1 MYIGKTRRKYY
12 NFLFLLEIL
21 RYIVI
26 FSKLYLEKT
35 IMIQLAIYC
44 IANRK
49 RGVMMT
55 IEEIL
60 AGESK
65 NVEFKE
71 NLPEKSIKY
80 MKSVVAFANGT
91 GGKIIFGI
99 ADKTREVV
107 GFDKEDV
114 FKKMD
119 AIANAV
125 SDSCEPAIIPDITL
139 QTVGGKTVIVVEVS
153 EGRQRPYYIKAL
165 GRDGGVYVRVAGTT
179 RLADEYM
186 IKELL
191 FEGSNRYYD
200 QALCTG
206 LNVTDEDID
215 VLCKAMKE
223 QAVKNART
231 EEQKAAIKDVGRQQ
245 LRSWG
250 ILIERDGKDYPS
262 NAFAIL
268 TGNGGLHVA
277 TQCGVFKG
285 TTKAVF
291 VDRREYTGPLWE
303 QIDEAFQFVLRN
315 IHLGATIVGIY
326 RQDVY
331 EIPPDAIRELIINA
345 MVHRSYLDHGTIQVA
360 VYDNRLEITSPGKL
374 PMGQTMERMK
384 EGYSKIRNE
393 ALAHAFAYMNLIE
406 HWGSG
411 IPRIIDKVKAA
422 GLREP
427 EFIGG
432 EVDLRIN
439 IYRGQ
444 VDGTVDLNDLNN
456 AIKVPDT
463 IDKMPDSGNEVPDKT
478 ETVPDTM
485 GKMPDSDNEVP
496 DTTEKMPDSEQEQQI
511 YKYVLENGSITT
523 AETVEILDVKHRRA
537 RAVLLNMVKDGYLR
551 KEGAARSTIYVKN
564 TEGK

>member
-1 MYIGKTRRKYY
+1 
-12 NFLFLLEIL
+12 
-21 RYIVI
+21 
-26 FSKLYLEKT
+26 
-35 IMIQLAIYC
+35 
-44 IANRK
+44 
-49 RGVMMT
+49 MT

-80 MKSVVAFANGT
+80 MKSVVAFANGI

-99 ADKTREVV
+99 VDKTREVI

-119 AIANAV
+119 AIANAI
-125 SDSCEPAIIPDITL
+125 SDSCEPAIVPDITL
-139 QTVGGKTVIVVEVS
+139 QTVEGKTVIVVEIP
-153 EGRQRPYYIKAL
+153 EGRQRPYYIKSL
-165 GRDGGVYVRVAGTT
+165 GREGGVYVRVAGTT

-206 LNVTDEDID
+206 LNITDEDID
-215 VLCKAMKE
+215 ALCRAMKE
-223 QAVKNART
+223 QAVKNAHN

-250 ILIERDGKDYPS
+250 VLIERDGKDYPS

-268 TGNGGLHVA
+268 TGNGGLHIA

-291 VDRREYTGPLWE
+291 VDRREYTGPIWE

-326 RQDVY
+326 RQDIY

-345 MVHRSYLDHGTIQVA
+345 MVHRSYLDHGMIQVA

-374 PMGQTMERMK
+374 PMGQTIERMK

-444 VDGTVDLNDLNN
+444 IGDTVDFNDSNIKN
-456 AIKVPDT
+456 KVPDST
-463 IDKMPDSGNEVPDKT
+463 KKVPDSMEKVPDSMEK
-478 ETVPDTM
+478 VPDSM
-485 GKMPDSDNEVP
+485 ERVPDSTEKVP
-496 DTTEKMPDSEQEQQI
+496 DNKQEKQI
-511 YKYVLENGSITT
+511 YEYVLKNGSITT
-523 AETVEILDVKHRRA
+523 AETEKLLGVKQRRA
-537 RAVLLNMVKDGYLR
+537 RKVLINMVDGAYLR

-564 TEGK
+564 TEN

>member
-1 MYIGKTRRKYY
+1 MYC
-12 NFLFLLEIL
+12 
-21 RYIVI
+21 IVI
-26 FSKLYLEKT
+26 VNGE
-35 IMIQLAIYC
+35 
-44 IANRK
+44 

-71 NLPEKSIKY
+71 SLPEKSIKY
-80 MKSVVAFANGT
+80 MKSVVAFANGI

-99 ADKTREVV
+99 TDKTREIV

-139 QTVGGKTVIVVEVS
+139 QTVDGKTVIVVEVS
-153 EGRQRPYYIKAL
+153 EGRQRPYYIKTL
-165 GRDGGVYVRVAGTT
+165 GKEGGVYVRVAGTT

-191 FEGSNRYYD
+191 FEGNNRHFD

-206 LNVTDEDID
+206 LNITDEDID

-223 QAVKNART
+223 QAIKNAHT
-231 EEQKAAIKDVGRQQ
+231 EEQKASIKDVGRQQ

-250 ILIERDGKDYPS
+250 VLIEHDGKDYPS

-268 TGNGGLHVA
+268 TGNGGLHIA

-285 TTKAVF
+285 TTKEVF

-374 PMGQTMERMK
+374 PMGQTLERMK

-393 ALAHAFAYMNLIE
+393 ALAHAFSYMNLIE

-411 IPRIIDKVKAA
+411 IPRILGKVREL
-422 GLREP
+422 GLEEP

-432 EVDLRIN
+432 DVDLRIN
-439 IYRGQ
+439 IYRRQFGSM
-444 VDGTVDLNDLNN
+444 DSLIKN
-456 AIKVPDT
+456 ADKAENAGKVPERCR
-463 IDKMPDSGNEVPDKT
+463 KSAGKVPMT
-478 ETVPDTM
+478 
-485 GKMPDSDNEVP
+485 
-496 DTTEKMPDSEQEQQI
+496 EQEQKI
-511 YKYVLENGSITT
+511 YQFAIEKNVITTTQVSEVLE
-523 AETVEILDVKHRRA
+523 VKPRRA
-537 RAVLLNMVKDGYLR
+537 RNILGKMVENGWLR
-551 KEGAARSTIYVKN
+551 KEGASRNTVYVIN
-564 TEGK
+564 EDGGLDSDAE

>member
-1 MYIGKTRRKYY
+1 
-12 NFLFLLEIL
+12 
-21 RYIVI
+21 
-26 FSKLYLEKT
+26 
-35 IMIQLAIYC
+35 
-44 IANRK
+44 
-49 RGVMMT
+49 MT

-71 NLPEKSIKY
+71 NLLEKSIKY

-99 ADKTREVV
+99 ADKTRAVV

-139 QTVGGKTVIVVEVS
+139 QTVNGKTVIVVEVS

-206 LNVTDEDID
+206 LNITDEDID
-215 VLCKAMKE
+215 SLCKVMKE
-223 QAVKNART
+223 QAVKNAHN
-231 EEQKAAIKDVGRQQ
+231 EEQKAYIKDVGRQQ

-250 ILIERDGKDYPS
+250 VLIERDGKDYPS

-315 IHLGATIVGIY
+315 IHLGATIVGVY
-326 RQDVY
+326 RQDIY

-360 VYDNRLEITSPGKL
+360 LYDNRLEITSPGKL
-374 PMGQTMERMK
+374 PMGQTLKRMK

-393 ALAHAFAYMNLIE
+393 AIARVFAYVNLIE
-406 HWGSG
+406 HWGS
-411 IPRIIDKVKAA
+411 
-422 GLREP
+422 
-427 EFIGG
+427 
-432 EVDLRIN
+432 
-439 IYRGQ
+439 
-444 VDGTVDLNDLNN
+444 
-456 AIKVPDT
+456 
-463 IDKMPDSGNEVPDKT
+463 
-478 ETVPDTM
+478 
-485 GKMPDSDNEVP
+485 
-496 DTTEKMPDSEQEQQI
+496 
-511 YKYVLENGSITT
+511 
-523 AETVEILDVKHRRA
+523 
-537 RAVLLNMVKDGYLR
+537 
-551 KEGAARSTIYVKN
+551 
-564 TEGK
+564 

>member
-1 MYIGKTRRKYY
+1 
-12 NFLFLLEIL
+12 
-21 RYIVI
+21 
-26 FSKLYLEKT
+26 
-35 IMIQLAIYC
+35 
-44 IANRK
+44 
-49 RGVMMT
+49 MT

-119 AIANAV
+119 AIANVV
-125 SDSCEPAIIPDITL
+125 SDSCEPAIIPNITL
-139 QTVGGKTVIVVEVS
+139 QTVDGKTVIVEEVS
-153 EGRQRPYYIKAL
+153 E
-165 GRDGGVYVRVAGTT
+165 
-179 RLADEYM
+179 
-186 IKELL
+186 
-191 FEGSNRYYD
+191 
-200 QALCTG
+200 
-206 LNVTDEDID
+206 
-215 VLCKAMKE
+215 
-223 QAVKNART
+223 
-231 EEQKAAIKDVGRQQ
+231 GRQQ

-250 ILIERDGKDYPS
+250 VLIEREGKDYPS

-268 TGNGGLHVA
+268 TGNGGLHVT

-285 TTKAVF
+285 TTKAIF
-291 VDRREYTGPLWE
+291 VDRREYTGPIWE

-326 RQDVY
+326 RQDIY

-374 PMGQTMERMK
+374 PMGQTMERIK

-411 IPRIIDKVKAA
+411 IPRIIYKVKAA

-432 EVDLRIN
+432 KIDLRIN

-444 VDGTVDLNDLNN
+444 VDGTIVDLNDPN
-456 AIKVPDT
+456 AAVKPPVNRRET
-463 IDKMPDSGNEVPDKT
+463 ADKMPAN
-478 ETVPDTM
+478 
-485 GKMPDSDNEVP
+485 
-496 DTTEKMPDSEQEQQI
+496 EQEQQI
-511 YKYVLENGSITT
+511 YKYVSENAGITT
-523 AETVEILDVKHRRA
+523 AQAMKLLGIKQRRA
-537 RAVLLNMVKDGYLR
+537 REVLVKMVENGWLK
-551 KEGAARSTIYVKN
+551 KEGASRSTIYVKN
-564 TEGK
+564 TEGR

>member
-1 MYIGKTRRKYY
+1 
-12 NFLFLLEIL
+12 
-21 RYIVI
+21 
-26 FSKLYLEKT
+26 
-35 IMIQLAIYC
+35 
-44 IANRK
+44 
-49 RGVMMT
+49 MT

-119 AIANAV
+119 AIANVV
-125 SDSCEPAIIPDITL
+125 SDSCEPAIIPNITL
-139 QTVGGKTVIVVEVS
+139 QTVDGKTVIVEEVS
-153 EGRQRPYYIKAL
+153 E
-165 GRDGGVYVRVAGTT
+165 
-179 RLADEYM
+179 
-186 IKELL
+186 
-191 FEGSNRYYD
+191 
-200 QALCTG
+200 
-206 LNVTDEDID
+206 
-215 VLCKAMKE
+215 
-223 QAVKNART
+223 
-231 EEQKAAIKDVGRQQ
+231 GRQQ

-250 ILIERDGKDYPS
+250 VLIEREGNDYPS

-268 TGNGGLHVA
+268 TGNGGLHVT

-285 TTKAVF
+285 TTKAIF
-291 VDRREYTGPLWE
+291 VDRREYTGPIWE

-326 RQDVY
+326 RQDIY

-360 VYDNRLEITSPGKL
+360 VYDNRLEITSSGKL
-374 PMGQTMERMK
+374 PMGQTMERIK

-432 EVDLRIN
+432 KIDLRIN

-444 VDGTVDLNDLNN
+444 VDGTIVDLNDPN
-456 AIKVPDT
+456 AAVKPPVNRRET
-463 IDKMPDSGNEVPDKT
+463 ADKMPAN
-478 ETVPDTM
+478 
-485 GKMPDSDNEVP
+485 
-496 DTTEKMPDSEQEQQI
+496 EQEQQI
-511 YKYVLENGSITT
+511 YKYVSENVGITT
-523 AETVEILDVKHRRA
+523 AQAMKLLGIKQRRA
-537 RAVLLNMVKDGYLR
+537 REILVKMVENGWLK
-551 KEGAARSTIYVKN
+551 KEGASRSTIYVKN
-564 TEGK
+564 TEGR

>member
-1 MYIGKTRRKYY
+1 M
-12 NFLFLLEIL
+12 
-21 RYIVI
+21 
-26 FSKLYLEKT
+26 
-35 IMIQLAIYC
+35 IM
-44 IANRK
+44 
-49 RGVMMT
+49 
-55 IEEIL
+55 EEIL

-71 NLPEKSIKY
+71 SLPERSIKY

-91 GGKIIFGI
+91 GGKIIFGV
-99 ADKTREVV
+99 ADRTREVV
-107 GFDKEDV
+107 GLGEDDV
-114 FKKMD
+114 FKEMD

-125 SDSCEPAIIPDITL
+125 SDSCEPAIIPDITA
-139 QTVGGKTVIVVEVS
+139 QTIDGKTVIVVEVS

-165 GRDGGVYVRVAGTT
+165 GKEGGVYVRVAGTT

-186 IKELL
+186 IKELM
-191 FEGSNRYYD
+191 FEGSNRHFD
-200 QALCTG
+200 QVLCTG
-206 LNVTDEDID
+206 LAITDEQID
-215 VLCKAMKE
+215 DLCHAMKE
-223 QAVKNART
+223 QAIRNARSD
-231 EEQKAAIKDVGRQQ
+231 EQKAAIKDVGRQQ

-326 RQDVY
+326 RQDIY

-374 PMGQTMERMK
+374 PMGQTIERMK

-393 ALAHAFAYMNLIE
+393 ALAYAFSYMNLIE

-444 VDGTVDLNDLNN
+444 VKTIDPNELND
-456 AIKVPDT
+456 AIKVPDNAGAVPDT
-463 IDKMPDSGNEVPDKT
+463 REEMPDSAEI
-478 ETVPDTM
+478 VPDT
-485 GKMPDSDNEVP
+485 NEKVP
-496 DTTEKMPDSEQEQQI
+496 DTREGMPNSAKIVPDTDEKTPDNEQEQRI
-511 YKYVLENGSITT
+511 YKYVSENGAISTI
-523 AETVEILDVKHRRA
+523 ETVELLDVKQRRA
-537 RAVLLNMVKDGYLR
+537 RVILSNMVKDGYLR
-551 KEGAARSTIYVKN
+551 KEGAARSTTYVKN

>member
-1 MYIGKTRRKYY
+1 
-12 NFLFLLEIL
+12 
-21 RYIVI
+21 
-26 FSKLYLEKT
+26 
-35 IMIQLAIYC
+35 
-44 IANRK
+44 
-49 RGVMMT
+49 MT

-119 AIANAV
+119 AIANVV

-139 QTVGGKTVIVVEVS
+139 QTVDGKTVIVEEVS
-153 EGRQRPYYIKAL
+153 E
-165 GRDGGVYVRVAGTT
+165 
-179 RLADEYM
+179 
-186 IKELL
+186 
-191 FEGSNRYYD
+191 
-200 QALCTG
+200 
-206 LNVTDEDID
+206 
-215 VLCKAMKE
+215 
-223 QAVKNART
+223 
-231 EEQKAAIKDVGRQQ
+231 GRQQ

-250 ILIERDGKDYPS
+250 VLIERDGKDYPS

-268 TGNGGLHVA
+268 TGNGGLHVT

-285 TTKAVF
+285 TTKAIF
-291 VDRREYTGPLWE
+291 VDRREYTGPIWE

-326 RQDVY
+326 RQDIY

-374 PMGQTMERMK
+374 PMGQTMERIK

-411 IPRIIDKVKAA
+411 IPRIIYKVKAA

-432 EVDLRIN
+432 KIDLRIN

-444 VDGTVDLNDLNN
+444 VDGTIVDLNDPN
-456 AIKVPDT
+456 AAVKPPVNRRET
-463 IDKMPDSGNEVPDKT
+463 ADKMPAN
-478 ETVPDTM
+478 
-485 GKMPDSDNEVP
+485 
-496 DTTEKMPDSEQEQQI
+496 EQEQQI
-511 YKYVLENGSITT
+511 YKYVSENVGITT
-523 AETVEILDVKHRRA
+523 AQAMKLLGIKQRRA
-537 RAVLLNMVKDGYLR
+537 REVLVKMVENGWLK
-551 KEGAARSTIYVKN
+551 KEGASRSTIYVKN
-564 TEGK
+564 TEGR

>member
-1 MYIGKTRRKYY
+1 
-12 NFLFLLEIL
+12 
-21 RYIVI
+21 
-26 FSKLYLEKT
+26 
-35 IMIQLAIYC
+35 
-44 IANRK
+44 
-49 RGVMMT
+49 MT
-55 IEEIL
+55 MEEIL

-71 NLPEKSIKY
+71 SLPERSIKY

-91 GGKIIFGI
+91 GGKIIFGV
-99 ADKTREVV
+99 ADKTRAIV
-107 GFDKEDV
+107 GLGKDDV
-114 FKKMD
+114 FKEMD

-125 SDSCEPAIIPDITL
+125 SDSCEPAIIPDITA
-139 QTVGGKTVIVVEVS
+139 QTIDGKTVIVVEVS

-165 GRDGGVYVRVAGTT
+165 GREGGVYVRVAGTT

-191 FEGSNRYYD
+191 FEGSNRHFD
-200 QALCTG
+200 QVLCTG
-206 LNVTDEDID
+206 LTITDEQID
-215 VLCKAMKE
+215 DLCHAMKE
-223 QAVKNART
+223 QAIRNARSD
-231 EEQKAAIKDVGRQQ
+231 EQKAAIKDVGRQQ

-326 RQDVY
+326 RQDIY

-360 VYDNRLEITSPGKL
+360 VYDDRLEITSPGKL
-374 PMGQTMERMK
+374 PMGQTIERMK

-393 ALAHAFAYMNLIE
+393 ALAYAFSYMNLIE

-422 GLREP
+422 GLQEP

-439 IYRGQ
+439 IYRRQ
-444 VDGTVDLNDLNN
+444 VKTIDPNELND

-463 IDKMPDSGNEVPDKT
+463 REGMPDSAEI
-478 ETVPDTM
+478 VPDTDE
-485 GKMPDSDNEVP
+485 KTPDN
-496 DTTEKMPDSEQEQQI
+496 EQEQRI
-511 YKYVLENGSITT
+511 YKYVSENGAISTI
-523 AETVEILDVKHRRA
+523 ETVELLDVKQRRA
-537 RAVLLNMVKDGYLR
+537 RVILSNMVKDGYLR
-551 KEGAARSTIYVKN
+551 KEGAARSTTYVKN

>member
-1 MYIGKTRRKYY
+1 M
-12 NFLFLLEIL
+12 
-21 RYIVI
+21 
-26 FSKLYLEKT
+26 
-35 IMIQLAIYC
+35 
-44 IANRK
+44 
-49 RGVMMT
+49 
-55 IEEIL
+55 
-60 AGESK
+60 
-65 NVEFKE
+65 
-71 NLPEKSIKY
+71 
-80 MKSVVAFANGT
+80 
-91 GGKIIFGI
+91 
-99 ADKTREVV
+99 
-107 GFDKEDV
+107 
-114 FKKMD
+114 
-119 AIANAV
+119 
-125 SDSCEPAIIPDITL
+125 
-139 QTVGGKTVIVVEVS
+139 
-153 EGRQRPYYIKAL
+153 
-165 GRDGGVYVRVAGTT
+165 
-179 RLADEYM
+179 
-186 IKELL
+186 
-191 FEGSNRYYD
+191 
-200 QALCTG
+200 
-206 LNVTDEDID
+206 
-215 VLCKAMKE
+215 
-223 QAVKNART
+223 
-231 EEQKAAIKDVGRQQ
+231 
-245 LRSWG
+245 G

-345 MVHRSYLDHGTIQVA
+345 MVHRSYLDHGTIQIA

-393 ALAHAFAYMNLIE
+393 AIAHAFAYMNLIE

-444 VDGTVDLNDLNN
+444 VDTNN
-456 AIKVPDT
+456 AMINANDT
-463 IDKMPDSGNEVPDKT
+463 KDGANGVNDAGNGTNGVEVPLNKEQAQIEKLLQIIEKNPSAT
-478 ETVPDTM
+478 QAYYAEEIGVSKRTVSRM
-485 GKMPDSDNEVP
+485 FVSLQ
-496 DTTEKMPDSEQEQQI
+496 EKGILVQSGT
-511 YKYVLENGSITT
+511 KRKANW
-523 AETVEILDVKHRRA
+523 TVIR
-537 RAVLLNMVKDGYLR
+537 
-551 KEGAARSTIYVKN
+551 
-564 TEGK
+564 

>member
-1 MYIGKTRRKYY
+1 
-12 NFLFLLEIL
+12 
-21 RYIVI
+21 
-26 FSKLYLEKT
+26 
-35 IMIQLAIYC
+35 
-44 IANRK
+44 
-49 RGVMMT
+49 MT
-55 IEEIL
+55 IGEIL

-99 ADKTREVV
+99 ADKTREVI

-125 SDSCEPAIIPDITL
+125 SDSCEPVIIPDITL
-139 QTVGGKTVIVVEVS
+139 QTIDGKTVIVVEIS

-165 GRDGGVYVRVAGTT
+165 GKEGGVYVRVAGTT

-186 IKELL
+186 IKELM
-191 FEGSNRYYD
+191 FEGSNRYFD

-206 LNVTDEDID
+206 LTITDEDID
-215 VLCKAMKE
+215 ALCKAMKE
-223 QAVKNART
+223 QAVKNAHN

-250 ILIERDGKDYPS
+250 ILIEREGKDYPS
-262 NAFAIL
+262 NAYAIL
-268 TGNGGLHVA
+268 TGCGGLHVA
-277 TQCGVFKG
+277 IQCGVFKG
-285 TTKAVF
+285 TTKEVF

-303 QIDEAFQFVLRN
+303 QMDEAFQFVLRN

-345 MVHRSYLDHGTIQVA
+345 VVHRSYLDHGTIQVA

-393 ALAHAFAYMNLIE
+393 ALAHAFSYMNLIE

-411 IPRIIDKVKAA
+411 IPRIIGKVKKA

-444 VDGTVDLNDLNN
+444 ISDTVDLNDHNS
-456 AIKVPDT
+456 AGKVPDNGSKVPDNT
-463 IDKMPDSGNEVPDKT
+463 VKMPNTGEKVPDSS
-478 ETVPDTM
+478 V
-485 GKMPDSDNEVP
+485 
-496 DTTEKMPDSEQEQQI
+496 KMPDSEQEQLI
-511 YKYVLENGSITT
+511 YEYVLENGSITT
-523 AETVEILDVKHRRA
+523 NKAMELLNVKQRRA
-537 RAVLLNMVKDGYLR
+537 RIILQSMIEKNWLKKA
-551 KEGAARSTIYVKN
+551 GAARSTIYLKN
-564 TEGK
+564 TERQ

>member
-1 MYIGKTRRKYY
+1 M
-12 NFLFLLEIL
+12 
-21 RYIVI
+21 
-26 FSKLYLEKT
+26 
-35 IMIQLAIYC
+35 
-44 IANRK
+44 
-49 RGVMMT
+49 
-55 IEEIL
+55 
-60 AGESK
+60 
-65 NVEFKE
+65 
-71 NLPEKSIKY
+71 
-80 MKSVVAFANGT
+80 
-91 GGKIIFGI
+91 
-99 ADKTREVV
+99 
-107 GFDKEDV
+107 
-114 FKKMD
+114 
-119 AIANAV
+119 
-125 SDSCEPAIIPDITL
+125 
-139 QTVGGKTVIVVEVS
+139 
-153 EGRQRPYYIKAL
+153 
-165 GRDGGVYVRVAGTT
+165 
-179 RLADEYM
+179 
-186 IKELL
+186 
-191 FEGSNRYYD
+191 
-200 QALCTG
+200 
-206 LNVTDEDID
+206 
-215 VLCKAMKE
+215 
-223 QAVKNART
+223 
-231 EEQKAAIKDVGRQQ
+231 
-245 LRSWG
+245 
-250 ILIERDGKDYPS
+250 IERDGKDYPS

-326 RQDVY
+326 RQDIY

-444 VDGTVDLNDLNN
+444 VDGTVDLNDLNTAVKPPLKCRILLIKCRIVPAKCRIVPAKCRILLIKCRIMSN
-456 AIKVPDT
+456 KVPD
-463 IDKMPDSGNEVPDKT
+463 NA
-478 ETVPDTM
+478 
-485 GKMPDSDNEVP
+485 
-496 DTTEKMPDSEQEQQI
+496 QEQQI
-511 YKYVLENGSITT
+511 YRYVLENGSITT
-523 AETVEILDVKHRRA
+523 AETVELLDVKHRRA
-537 RAVLLNMVKDGYLR
+537 RAILLNMIKDGYLR
-551 KEGAARSTIYVKN
+551 KEGASRSTIYVKD
-564 TEGK
+564 TEAR